1 MGGHRAG
8 QWAFPVLDANLTLAA
23 AGAQG
28 SSLTLTRIYRPPAG
42 GMGAI
47 LDRAILHQVAA
58 ATIRDFLVRVAETI
72 ASPTAR
78 VA

>member
-28 SSLTLTRIYRPPAG
+28 SSLTLTRIYRPP
-42 GMGAI
+42 
-47 LDRAILHQVAA
+47 DRAILHQVAA